1 MKNKILQ
8 IVCALSC
15 VFFSANVDAQV
26 IGPGPGAC
34 NGTVNIINNS
44 GDDWTISYYNTDI
57 VVPANDQDVL
67 GFTNADITTGR
78 GVLWNGNLNDCNHKF
93 QTNPD
98 FWFAF
103 CAPNTSTVSYFAN
116 ETSPGCFS
124 SGVIIIQP

>member
-1 MKNKILQ
+1 MRKTILH
-8 IVCALSC
+8 IACAVSFVL
-15 VFFSANVDAQV
+15 FSTGVDAQV
-26 IGPGPGAC
+26 VGPGGC
-34 NGTVNIINNS
+34 SGTVNIVNNS
-44 GDDWTISYYNTDI
+44 GDDWVISYYNNDI
-57 VVPANDQDVL
+57 TVDAGDSQVL
-67 GFTNADITTGR
+67 GFMNVDITTGR
-78 GVLWNGNLNDCNHKF
+78 GVLWDGNVNDCNHKF